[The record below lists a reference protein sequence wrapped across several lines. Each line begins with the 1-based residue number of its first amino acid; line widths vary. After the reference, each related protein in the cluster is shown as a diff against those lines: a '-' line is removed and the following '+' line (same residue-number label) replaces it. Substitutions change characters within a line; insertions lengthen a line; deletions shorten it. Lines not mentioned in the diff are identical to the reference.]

1 MIKHDL
7 IKRSPIRIL
16 EQTIHGGLGKGN
28 LGVFIAKKGVG
39 KTACLVHFATDHL
52 LRGETALHISFAD
65 DPHHIANWYHQV
77 YEEVAAAYKLEN
89 ASDIFEDS
97 LHHRLI
103 VHFKQP
109 DVTLDHVEKKLNV
122 YIKEGGFNPQ
132 IIIVDGYCFAQP
144 ADLGKWQQL
153 AQQYQAE
160 IWFSATL
167 PADGTTA
174 ADFIKPFNEY
184 FTVIIELSAQPDHID
199 FSLLKDHAASV
210 PDKLRL
216 RLDPGTLLIANRR
229 V

>member
-1 MIKHDL
+1 MIKQEL

-52 LRGETALHISFAD
+52 LRGEKALHVSFAD
-65 DPHHIANWYHQV
+65 DPQHIASWYQQM
-77 YEEVAAAYKLEN
+77 YEEVAAAYKLED
-89 ASDIFEDS
+89 ATDIFEDS

-109 DVTLDHVEKKLNV
+109 DITLDYVEKNLSV
-122 YIKEGGFNPQ
+122 YIKYGNFKPE
-132 IIIVDGYCFAQP
+132 IIIVDGFPLQET
-144 ADLGKWQQL
+144 ADLAKWQQI

-167 PADGTTA
+167 PTDGTTA
-174 ADFIKPFNEY
+174 ADFIKPFADY
-184 FTVIIELSAQPDHID
+184 FSVIIALSTQLDHID
-199 FSLLKDHAASV
+199 FHLLKNHTV
-210 PDKLRL
+210 PTPEKLRL
-216 RLDPGTLLIANRR
+216 RLDPGTLLIANHR

>member
-1 MIKHDL
+1 MIKQEL

-52 LRGETALHISFAD
+52 LRGEKALHISFAD

-77 YEEVAAAYKLEN
+77 YEEVTAAYKLED

-97 LHHRLI
+97 LHNRLI

-109 DVTLDHVEKKLNV
+109 DVNLDHVENNLNV
-122 YIKEGGFNPQ
+122 YIKDGGFKPE
-132 IIIVDGYCFAQP
+132 IIIVDGYRLQES
-144 ADLGKWQQL
+144 ADLAKWQQL

-167 PADGTTA
+167 PADGTSA
-174 ADFIKPFNEY
+174 ADFIKPYADF
-184 FTVIIELSAQPDHID
+184 FSVIIALSTRPDHID
-199 FSLLKDHAASV
+199 FHLLKDHSA
-210 PDKLRL
+210 PTPEKLRL
-216 RLDPGTLLIANRR
+216 RLDPGSLLIANRR